1 MKARGPAEPGPAVS
15 RAEGFGILRTFVPQT
30 LGNLKIW
37 GLAVA
42 VSAALIVAGM
52 TLARRHERTRW
63 SVAITDPSM
72 VAIKKLVAKGELAQ
86 AARKLNTTYRFD
98 RESGLIALRQF
109 SIIVLQ
115 RGLKEQ
121 DTFDQCYAA
130 SALAEGGEDEALQML
145 ANTFL
150 KDPDLS
156 VKMAVAD
163 GLGEIGDR
171 KAIAILSHLY
181 YHAEVLDRRFIVNAL
196 ASATDPSAMPILSDA
211 ARLPDPTIRVAAMK
225 ALGHLGDHRAIPL
238 LRMVLAKG
246 QDFDKVAAAEAL
258 LRLGDD
264 SGVGV
269 LRSTLNDHS
278 EGNARAMAAVSLGYA
293 RNPALVPV
301 LKAALT
307 DENIDVRIGAA
318 AALTHYGDNGGV
330 TYLRGAIHDQDQ
342 VTRTHA
348 AQLFDEI
355 DFTVGRPILIEALSS
370 PDNDVQL
377 AAVKALGVGG
387 GDREV
392 VLLGDLLRSTKDPIT
407 RADIAW
413 SLGRIG
419 SPSGITMLLAMVQ
432 DTDPAVRYTAA
443 DGLDHTA
450 MHLLGD
456 KPSSSQS

>member
-1 MKARGPAEPGPAVS
+1 LKVWALAIAVIAAS
-15 RAEGFGILRTFVPQT
+15 VFGGR
-30 LGNLKIW
+30 
-37 GLAVA
+37 
-42 VSAALIVAGM
+42 M
-52 TLARRHERTRW
+52 LARRSARHRW
-63 SVAITDPSM
+63 SIAITDPSM
-72 VAIKKLVAKGELAQ
+72 VAIKNLVARGDVSE

-145 ANTFL
+145 ADTFQ

-171 KAIAILSHLY
+171 KAVAILSHLY
-181 YHAEVLDRRFIVNAL
+181 YHSEVLDRRFIINGL
-196 ASATDPSAMPILSDA
+196 SSATDPSAVAILSDA

-225 ALGHLGDHRAIPL
+225 GLGHLGDRHALPL
-238 LRMVLAKG
+238 LKTALAKG
-246 QDFDKVAAAEAL
+246 QIFDKVAAAEAL
-258 LRLGDD
+258 LRMGDD

-269 LRSTLNDHS
+269 LRSTLDNHS
-278 EGNARAMAAVSLGYA
+278 EGNARAMAAVALGYA
-293 RNPALVPV
+293 HNPALVPV
-301 LKAALT
+301 LKTALT

-318 AALTHYGDNGGV
+318 AALTHYGDQGGV
-330 TYLRGAIHDQDQ
+330 TYLRGAINDQDQ

-355 DFTVGRPILIEALSS
+355 DFRTGRPILIEALSS
-370 PDNDVQL
+370 SDSDVQL

-392 VLLGDLLRSTKDPIT
+392 VLLGDLLHTTKDPIT

-419 SPSGITMLLAMVQ
+419 SANGITMLLGMVQ

-456 KPSSSQS
+456 KPSSSRS